1 MVPVA
6 ADSGEPLILGEE
18 TRDALLHLREHHYRR
33 TPQRRLRTPDEAR
46 AFVEEVG
53 FCHFWPIVGA
63 ELPNLF
69 HAIAGRARPVP
80 MEHDDPD
87 GSRCWE
93 WKDDS
98 LGRRWWYYGKF
109 LRRRATLVSLEF
121 LPYFYACSENYGS
134 PDDYLQEYLE
144 GRLTA
149 EAKAVYEALL
159 EHGPLD
165 TVQLRRAARMSA
177 ESVKSRFDR
186 ALVEL
191 EVGLKVLPVG
201 VAEAGAWRYAFVYDL
216 LIRHLPEI
224 PERAREISRAE
235 ARRAI
240 VRRYLQTVVFAEPA
254 MIARIF
260 HVLHWTPTELERTIQ
275 RLLQEGEVRWAE
287 APGWPRPQLVSTRA
301 LETVGVR

>member
-6 ADSGEPLILGEE
+6 ADHGESLKVGEE
-18 TRDALLHLREHHYRR
+18 TLQALLRLREQNYRR
-33 TPQRRLRTPDEAR
+33 TPERRLRTTEEAR
-46 AFVEEVG
+46 AFVENVG
-53 FCHFWPIVGA
+53 FCHCWPIQGA

-69 HAIAGRARPVP
+69 HAIAGRVRPVP
-80 MEHDDPD
+80 MEHHDPD

-93 WKDDS
+93 WKDDA
-98 LGRRWWYYGKF
+98 LGRRWWYYSKY
-109 LRRRATLVSLEF
+109 LRRRATLISLEF

-134 PDDYLQEYLE
+134 PDDYLQEYAE

-177 ESVKSRFDR
+177 ESAKSRFER
-186 ALVEL
+186 TLVEL

-216 LIRHLPEI
+216 LIRHLPGVL
-224 PERAREISRAE
+224 ERAREISRAE

-240 VRRYLQTVVFAEPA
+240 LTRYLETVVITDPA
-254 MIARIF
+254 MVARVF
-260 HVLHWTPTELERTIQ
+260 HVLDWTSTERERTLK
-275 RLLQEGEVRWAE
+275 RMVEEGAVRPVEVSGR
-287 APGWPRPQLVSTRA
+287 PGPQLASARA
-301 LETVGVR
+301 LDAVGAL